1 MLNRHFGLSPSGKA
15 KDFDSFTRRFESG
28 QPRHAA
34 GAKAPAVFFARYL
47 FSFAQAALIILLSG
61 NCFEMR

>member
-1 MLNRHFGLSPSGKA
+1 MLNRYFGLSPSGKA

-34 GAKAPAVFFARYL
+34 GAQAPAVFSEFIFFFTGGSYNTAVRKL
-47 FSFAQAALIILLSG
+47 
-61 NCFEMR
+61 CFEMR